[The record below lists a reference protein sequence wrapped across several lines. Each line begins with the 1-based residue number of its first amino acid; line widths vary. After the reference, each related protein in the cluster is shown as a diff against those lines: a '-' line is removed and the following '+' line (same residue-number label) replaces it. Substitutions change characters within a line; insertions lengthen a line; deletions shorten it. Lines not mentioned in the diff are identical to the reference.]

1 MPACV
6 KSDISLADI
15 EKINKHDKIDG
26 AYVLTNERYK
36 TSMIYG
42 AKIILLDEIHLQQI
56 KAYIDVFRQCVTKD
70 DDKPSYLRYL
80 FTSSRFV
87 TEKPLG
93 QQMNNSAIAN
103 AMAASFR
110 KAKVLKLTL
119 KENIMGEPNYVKRNM
134 IKASVMFS
142 ALAALIEI
150 KFDTTFRSVGKI
162 LVGQIK

>member
-1 MPACV
+1 M
-6 KSDISLADI
+6 KLQ
-15 EKINKHDKIDG
+15 
-26 AYVLTNERYK
+26 
-36 TSMIYG
+36 
-42 AKIILLDEIHLQQI
+42 QQI
-56 KAYIDVFRQCVTKD
+56 KIYIDVFQQCVTKD

-93 QQMNNSAIAN
+93 QQMDNSAIAN

-119 KENIMGEPNYVKRNM
+119 KENIMGEPNYIKRNM

-142 ALAALIEI
+142 ALAALIEV

-162 LVGQIK
+162 LVGKIK